1 MQKKHIFGITVFL
14 IMVLIIKSNIN
25 IAETGRIDIEL
36 LENSQSISG
45 ELFNKLIIDGEKFK
59 IGKKYKEQL
68 SVKNNEMDAYV
79 RVAIYKK
86 WKDNA
91 ELNPYMIQLE
101 MDKTGAWI
109 IDENACTPTTTV
121 MYYSK
126 YLKNNEITP
135 NFIDSIKIDNK
146 ILSETTIKT
155 AIGPNGCQNIET
167 SYAYNNANF
176 ELEVEAHAIQTHN
189 MDSESLLQAWGTNI
203 IINPDGSLSL
213 VE

>member
-25 IAETGRIDIEL
+25 IAETGSIDIEL

-68 SVKNNEMDAYV
+68 SVKNNEIDAYV
-79 RVAIYKK
+79 RVVITKK

-109 IDENACTPTTTV
+109 IDENACSPNKTV

-126 YLKNNEITP
+126 CLKNNEITP

-146 ILSETTIKT
+146 ILSETETKT
-155 AIGPNGCQNIET
+155 TVGTNGCQNIET
-167 SYAYNNANF
+167 SYAYDNANF
-176 ELEVEAHAIQTHN
+176 ELEAEAQAIQSHN
-189 MDSESLLQAWGTNI
+189 AVDAAWEAWGVDI
-203 IINPDGSLSL
+203 KINQDGSLAL
-213 VE
+213 VQ